1 MEQILDNTSPD
12 LQLWLREH
20 EPKTVDKL
28 TTLADVYRTS
38 RQSYNRHGQG
48 DNRAKKLYRQN
59 TPENQNVSNSLNQ
72 TTPSVQ
78 SDVKSSTD
86 RMKYITCY
94 KCNQKGHYQVCN

>member
-1 MEQILDNTSPD
+1 MNL
-12 LQLWLREH
+12 
-20 EPKTVDKL
+20 KTVDKL

-48 DNRAKKLYRQN
+48 DNRAKKFYRQN
-59 TPENQNVSNSLNQ
+59 TPENQNVSSSLNQ

-86 RMKYITCY
+86 RMKYITC
-94 KCNQKGHYQVCN
+94 